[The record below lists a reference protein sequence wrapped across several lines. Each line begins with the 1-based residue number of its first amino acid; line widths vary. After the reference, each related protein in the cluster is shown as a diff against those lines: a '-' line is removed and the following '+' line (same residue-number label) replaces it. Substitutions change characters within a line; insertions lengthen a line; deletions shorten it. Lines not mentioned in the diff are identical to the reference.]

1 MALNVVMFG
10 PPGAGKGTQAS
21 RLGAARGIP
30 QISTGDILREAVQA
44 GTELGRAAKA
54 IIDRGELVSDEIV
67 IGIVRER
74 LAKGDVQDGF
84 ILDGFPRTVAQASA
98 LDEILKARDPLIIIE
113 LAVPDEELVQRLSRR
128 RVCGRCGV
136 VSAAR
141 DAEPPTTCAACG
153 GDLVLR
159 SDDRKDVVRER
170 LAVYQRQTRPLVEF
184 YQTRRSFGNVDGNQT
199 PDVVGAAIDTAVDA
213 AVAAPGRQPAPAGG

>member
-1 MALNVVMFG
+1 MALNVVMCG
-10 PPGAGKGTQAS
+10 PPGVGKGTQAR
-21 RLGAARGIP
+21 RLGAVRGIP

-54 IIDRGELVSDEIV
+54 IIDRGELVSDKIMV
-67 IGIVRER
+67 GIVRER

-98 LDEILKARDPLIIIE
+98 LDEMLKARDPLIIIE

-128 RVCGRCGV
+128 RVCGRCGAV
-136 VSAAR
+136 YAAR

-159 SDDRKDVVRER
+159 SDDREDVVRER
-170 LAVYQRQTRPLVEF
+170 LTVYQRQTRPLVEF
-184 YQTRRSFGNVDGNQT
+184 YQRRRSFGRVDGNPT
-199 PDVVGAAIDTAVDA
+199 PDVVAAAVDTAVDA
-213 AVAAPGRQPAPAGG
+213 AMAVRGRQPAPTGG

>member
-10 PPGAGKGTQAS
+10 PPGAGKGIQAS

-30 QISTGDILREAVQA
+30 KISTGDILREAVQA

-67 IGIVRER
+67 VGIVRER

-98 LDEILKARDPLIIIE
+98 LDEMLKARDPLIIIE

-128 RVCGRCGV
+128 RVCGRCGAV
-136 VSAAR
+136 YAAR
-141 DAEPPTTCAACG
+141 DAEPPTTCTTCG

-159 SDDRKDVVRER
+159 SDDREDVVRER

-184 YQTRRSFGNVDGNQT
+184 YQTRRSFGSVDGNQT
-199 PDVVGAAIDTAVDA
+199 PDVVEATVGTAVDA
-213 AVAAPGRQPAPAGG
+213 AMAARGRQPAPAGG

>member
-30 QISTGDILREAVQA
+30 KISTGDILREAVQA

-54 IIDRGELVSDEIV
+54 IIDRGELVSDETV
-67 IGIVRER
+67 VGIVRER

-98 LDEILKARDPLIIIE
+98 LDEMLKTRDPLIIIE

-128 RVCGRCGV
+128 RVCGRCGAV
-136 VSAAR
+136 YAAC

-159 SDDRKDVVRER
+159 SDDREDVVRER

-184 YQTRRSFGNVDGNQT
+184 YQTRRSFGSVDGNQT
-199 PDVVGAAIDTAVDA
+199 PDVVAAAVGTAVDVA
-213 AVAAPGRQPAPAGG
+213 MAAPGRQPASAGG